1 VGTEIDIRRVLKYP
15 PESFLS
21 AIPTDLLAG
30 ENKVAEYI
38 GFAPN
43 ILVLQ
48 GFSFSRTSGLKF
60 AIDADK
66 VSSVVELR
74 DLGSVKG
81 LDKEEAIKLPITLI
95 GTMKITAPSAT
106 TAYQWRHRVT
116 VFRPTVLLKMQL
128 GLRLTDEE
136 VSLAEKYGLSRLLS
150 LAKPTPYDIWEGI
163 EEWRTVSVS
172 LSSSGTLCRV
182 LAPKGKKVILAGIS
196 ATRPSSPASA
206 YLTVNRDGTD
216 GVLNLDLYC
225 LPSLDWEAPVRV
237 VSLEKLEVKLDVK
250 VSGTY
255 NVRVT
260 YGIGRLTLPDKIR
273 WGLDLTAEERRVAEE
288 ENLFER
294 VRVGLA

>member
-1 VGTEIDIRRVLKYP
+1 MGTEIDIRRVLKYP

-21 AIPTDLLAG
+21 ATPTDLQAG
-30 ENKVAEYI
+30 ENKVAEYT
-38 GFAPN
+38 GFAPY

-48 GFSFSRTSGLKF
+48 GFSFNRASGFGLV
-60 AIDADK
+60 IDADK
-66 VSSVVELR
+66 VSRVVELT

-106 TAYQWRHRVT
+106 TAYPWRHRVT

-128 GLRLTDEE
+128 GLQLSDEE
-136 VSLAEKYGLSRLLS
+136 LSLAEKYGLPRLLS

-163 EEWRTVSVS
+163 EEWRAVSAS
-172 LSSSGTLCRV
+172 LSTSGTLCRV
-182 LAPKGKKVILAGIS
+182 LVPKGKKVILASVS
-196 ATRPSSPASA
+196 ASRPSAPASA
-206 YLTVNRDGTD
+206 YLTVSRDGTD
-216 GVLNLDLYC
+216 NVLNLDLYC

-250 VSGTY
+250 TSGTY

-260 YGIGRLTLPDKIR
+260 YGMGRLTLPDKVR
-273 WGLDLTAEERRVAEE
+273 WGLDLTEDERRIAEE
-288 ENLFER
+288 EGLFEK

>member
-21 AIPTDLLAG
+21 ATPTDLQAG
-30 ENKVAEYI
+30 ENKVAEYT
-38 GFAPN
+38 GFAPY

-48 GFSFSRTSGLKF
+48 GFSFNRTSGLGF
-60 AIDADK
+60 VIDADK
-66 VSSVVELR
+66 VSRVVELA

-128 GLRLTDEE
+128 GLQLSDEE
-136 VSLAEKYGLSRLLS
+136 LSLAEKYGLPRLLS

-163 EEWRTVSVS
+163 EEWRTVSAS

-182 LAPKGKKVILAGIS
+182 LVPKGKKVILASVS
-196 ATRPSSPASA
+196 ATRPSASAYA
-206 YLTVNRDGTD
+206 YLTVSRDGTD
-216 GVLNLDLYC
+216 DVLNLDLYC

-237 VSLEKLEVKLDVK
+237 VSLEKLEVKLDVR

-260 YGIGRLTLPDKIR
+260 YGIGRLTLPDKVR
-273 WGLDLTAEERRVAEE
+273 WGLDLTEDERRVAEE
-288 ENLFER
+288 ENLYEK